1 MDLQVSE
8 LYNGS
13 LGNDEK
19 VPKFEVVMPSMFV
32 LPRVSPIRMRGPTIH
47 YYFGA
52 YQYVLVA
59 MYFNVLN
66 SKLSCAL

>member
-1 MDLQVSE
+1 MVA
-8 LYNGS
+8 
-13 LGNDEK
+13 LGMMKRFPN
-19 VPKFEVVMPSMFV
+19 FEVVMPSMFV